1 MFSVTLKWVGSQ
13 KVLRQFDF
21 DFDKPGAQ
29 FCLQIEAAKALG
41 CKTNAA
47 RVVYADSDSKRN
59 LDLAI
64 FPRDRSMSSST
75 DRYERLRV
83 AWIAFRTALT
93 NVKALKTEATKP
105 SIALHVTLFSQEML
119 WIDECSKVLFYS
131 TMFAGMPAKARASRR
146 IALAAVTSDSTSFRY
161 ASPAL
166 QADRAFVLACCQRNC
181 YALEMVCALFQA
193 DRAIVLAAVTQQG
206 DALKYAS
213 SSLRADKEVVLAA
226 VRSNSS
232 AIISAASDLQADN
245 EVRAAANLPHL
256 R

>member
-1 MFSVTLKWVGSQ
+1 MFLVTLKWVGSQ
-13 KVLRQFDF
+13 KVLNQFDF
-21 DFDKPGAQ
+21 DFDQPGAQ
-29 FCLQIEAAKALG
+29 FYLQNEAAKALG

-47 RVVYADSDSKRN
+47 RVKYVNPDLNLN
-59 LDLAI
+59 LDLAV
-64 FPRDRSMSSST
+64 FPRNGCAPGV
-75 DRYERLRV
+75 DRYERMNQ
-83 AWIAFRTALT
+83 AWSVFQTALT
-93 NVKALKTEATKP
+93 NVKALETEATKP
-105 SIALHVTLFSQEML
+105 SIALHATLFSQEML
-119 WIDECSKVLFYS
+119 WIDECSKDLFHS

-146 IALAAVTSDSTSFRY
+146 IALAAVTCDSTSFRY

-181 YALEMVCALFQA
+181 YVLEMVCASFQA
-193 DRAIVLAAVTQQG
+193 DREIVLAAVTQQG

>member
-1 MFSVTLKWVGSQ
+1 MFLVTLKWVGSQ
-13 KVLRQFDF
+13 KVLNQFDF
-21 DFDKPGAQ
+21 DFDQPGAQ

-64 FPRDRSMSSST
+64 FPRDSCAPGV
-75 DRYERLRV
+75 DRYERMNQ
-83 AWIAFRTALT
+83 AWSIFQTALA
-93 NVKALKTEATKP
+93 NARALNTEAAKP
-105 SIALHVTLFSQEML
+105 SIELHATVFSQEML
-119 WIDECSKVLFYS
+119 WIDECSSCILNAS
-131 TMFAGMPAKARASRR
+131 MFAKMPAKARASRR
-146 IALAAVTSDSTSFRY
+146 VALAAVKSHSASFKY

-166 QADRAFVLACCQRNC
+166 QADRAFVLDCCRRNGFV
-181 YALEMVCALFQA
+181 LEYVCAVFQA
-193 DRAIVLAAVTQQG
+193 DREIVLGAVKQHG
-206 DALKYAS
+206 YALQYAS
-213 SSLRADKEVVLAA
+213 FSLTSDKEVVLAA

-232 AIISAASDLQADN
+232 AIICAASGLQADS